1 VPALR
6 SQKSRTIQWR
16 QSGEERTA
24 TLPLLACAYSTSET
38 IRSIGILLHG
48 YGDESENFLECAR
61 EFGTPGVLWVSL
73 DAPHD
78 FGPQVPV
85 ASGKMWFDLF
95 HDPAAAIAR
104 STEAIMGSIRILADS
119 CGLPVSRLFLLGFSQ
134 GGFMALHCGLSSALG
149 AAPAAIV
156 SLSGFLMGGHRLE
169 KPSPSAARTP
179 IFLGHGTHDQVV
191 LPLWHFETIDI
202 LNQLGYSNV
211 HSHCYAV
218 AHSLHPEEI
227 KDIRALL
234 KDVI

>member
-1 VPALR
+1 MR
-6 SQKSRTIQWR
+6 SQKNRTIQWR

-38 IRSIGILLHG
+38 IRSIGVLLHG

-78 FGPQVPV
+78 FGPQVPL

-104 STEAIMGSIRILADS
+104 STEAIIGSIRILADS
-119 CGLPVSRLFLLGFSQ
+119 CGLPVSRVFLLGFSQ
-134 GGFMALHCGLSSALG
+134 GGFMAMHCGLSTALG
-149 AAPAAIV
+149 SAPAAIV
-156 SLSGFLMGGHRLE
+156 SLSGFLMGGHRLAM
-169 KPSPSAARTP
+169 PSPSAARTP
-179 IFLGHGTHDQVV
+179 IFLGHGTQDQVV

-211 HSHCYAV
+211 NSRCYAV

-227 KDIRALL
+227 KDIRAFL